1 MGEGRPL
8 AVNRVQ
14 ITKGN
19 VQQLVYYWFEQ
30 RGRRL
35 TSEYQF
41 KWYLFWDGITRNRTD
56 GALIRLVTPV
66 FPGDNSSNPDKR
78 LSEFIRAVYPRI
90 ASHVPS

>member
-35 TSEYQF
+35 TSEYRV
-41 KWYLFWDGITRNRTD
+41 KLYLLWDGITPNRTD

-66 FPGDNSSNPDKR
+66 FQDDSNSDADER
-78 LSEFIRAVYPRI
+78 HSEFVRAV
-90 ASHVPS
+90 